1 MKKYIEN
8 ITIGDVIILLVLV
21 SIIISAFI
29 LIKF

>member
-21 SIIISAFI
+21 SIIIIGWAT
-29 LIKF
+29 

>member
-8 ITIGDVIILLVLV
+8 ITIGDIFILLVVV
-21 SIIISAFI
+21 SIIISAII